1 MNFRNL
7 YLVLGIVI
15 CFFGMKAQKD
25 SINYYYAQFQSISSS
40 AEKLAQSSNYFRYF
54 LAHDS
59 LHKSKQLVKE
69 VEKLQ
74 VDKESANY
82 KEGLVL
88 FYNATIFN
96 HQHSFDSAAPL
107 LMKAIPLLKSNMAMY
122 AEATSALIKSLSLL
136 GRFDVVIKIG
146 ETFCDNYK
154 NKAPIYPTSEILQY
168 VGRAYDYLGNR
179 EKGLKYTFDGLDY
192 ALKTKDVS
200 RISDIYIN
208 LATIYKEENFK
219 LSLEYGLKAR
229 HLLESQ
235 KNKDHINDLAV
246 CYLMLGNSYMN
257 IGNLDSSRYYYLLS
271 KDFSER
277 SNDLRTYY
285 SAIGNLGNLEL
296 ELKNYDKAIDYS
308 FQTLNHY
315 KQTNIVTEVMVSYG
329 SLADIYKAKKEYKL
343 AILYYDTALIY
354 TKKLNSA
361 EDYIY
366 NYKGLYEIYEDMGR
380 FKEAFQY
387 YKLYKTWNDSV
398 NNNQNSKKISA
409 MELEFK
415 YKVEQREKDLIQ
427 QNKDLITQEKIK
439 QQKYIIWSGVIGG
452 VILIV
457 FLGFT
462 IKSNIERKK
471 TNAQLQASN
480 LEIVEQKNIIE
491 EKNNEITDSI
501 TYASRIQQGIIP
513 DDDELKKLF
522 PQHFVLF
529 KPRDIV
535 SGDFYWAKRV
545 TTNKNRALIALAD
558 CTGHGVPG
566 AFMSLVGNT
575 LLNQVINNP
584 LVSNPAHALDYINEQ
599 LPKTIKSKSSTGSIK
614 DGMEMAMCDI
624 DYDTLTLQ
632 FAGANSNIYIVR
644 ENQIQIY
651 KGDKQ
656 PIGESLTGKP
666 KPFNNYEISLQK
678 GDCIF
683 MLSDGYADQFGGEK
697 GKKFKY
703 KPLEDLFV
711 SIAIKDTQEQY
722 QVLENTFE
730 TWKSFHQQVDDVLV
744 IGIKI

>member
-7 YLVLGIVI
+7 YIVLTVVI
-15 CFFGMKAQKD
+15 CFFDTKAQKD
-25 SINYYYAQFQSISSS
+25 SINYYYTQFQTIPSST
-40 AEKLAQSSNYFRYF
+40 EKLAKSPSYFRYF

-59 LHKSKQLVKE
+59 LHKSKQLLRE
-69 VEKLQ
+69 IEQLQVEKES
-74 VDKESANY
+74 VDFK
-82 KEGLVL
+82 KGLVL
-88 FYNATIFN
+88 FYKATILN

-107 LMKAIPLLKSNMAMY
+107 LMKAIPLLNSNMTMY
-122 AEATSALIKSLSLL
+122 AEATSALVKSLSLV
-136 GRFDVVIKIG
+136 GKFDTVIKIG
-146 ETFCDNYK
+146 ETFCDSYR
-154 NKAPIYPTSEILQY
+154 NKAPISLISEILQY
-168 VGRAYDYLGNR
+168 VGRAYDYIGNR
-179 EKGLKYTFDGLDY
+179 EKGLKYTFEGLDF

-200 RISDIYIN
+200 RITDIYIN

-229 HLLESQ
+229 YLLESQ

-257 IGNLDSSRYYYLLS
+257 IGNLDSSRHYYLLS
-271 KDFSER
+271 KEFSER

-296 ELKNYDKAIDYS
+296 ELENYDKALDYTR
-308 FQTLNHY
+308 QTLHHY
-315 KQTNIVTEVMVSYG
+315 KQTNIITEVMVSYG
-329 SLADIYKAKKEYKL
+329 SLADIYKAKKDYKL

-354 TKKLNSA
+354 TKQLNSA

-366 NYKGLYEIYEDMGR
+366 NYEGLYKIYEDMGKY
-380 FKEAFQY
+380 KEAFHY
-387 YKLYKTWNDSV
+387 FKLYKTWNDSV

-409 MELEFK
+409 MELEFR
-415 YKVEQREKDLIQ
+415 YKAEQREKDLIQ

-439 QQKYIIWSGVIGG
+439 QQKYIIWIGVIGG
-452 VILIV
+452 VILLV

-471 TNAQLQASN
+471 SNAQLQASN

-535 SGDFYWAKRV
+535 SGDFYWAKKV
-545 TTNKNRALIALAD
+545 PATKNRSLIVLAD

-584 LVSNPAHALDYINEQ
+584 LVSNPAQALDYINEQ

-624 DYDTLTLQ
+624 DYDALTLQ

-644 ENQIQIY
+644 ENKIQIY

-666 KPFNNYEISLQK
+666 KPFNNHEIALQK

-711 SIAIKDTQEQY
+711 SIATKDTQEQHY
-722 QVLENTFE
+722 ILENTFD